1 MFKYLCFSA
10 YRILKQ
16 EERENLFMPIRHT
29 IRVLCLALAFICALA
44 SAAGNR
50 DGTTAAMKLA
60 YVRPIIHQA
69 LPGRGGTVETVMNS
83 GLPAPV
89 LVKDINPGEG
99 SSSAEMFV
107 TFNGI
112 VYFRANDGLHG
123 IELWR
128 TDGTLGGTSLVT
140 DLRPGS
146 ANALPGELT
155 VAGGSLYFHA
165 FTEATGSK
173 VFKSD
178 GTAAGT
184 VLLVDTYPGA
194 PSGPFGPP
202 LPGNFITF
210 GDLVLFTATDRKAG
224 YELWRTD
231 GTIAGTQRVIDLHP
245 GVQWSAPVG
254 PTPFAGR
261 VFFAADDKVTQHKG
275 ANFFD
280 RELFATDGTGAGTIR
295 VKDIFP
301 GPLPSIPL
309 NFTVFGGRLF
319 FTANDGTRGTELWVT
334 DGTEAGTRIFKDI
347 NPNGPSSPLHFTV
360 AGPRLFFSTD
370 DGVTGYELWIS
381 DGSDAGTHLL
391 TDINPNGTS
400 FPLNLTVIGDRVF
413 FTADDGQHGT
423 ELWVTDGAAA
433 GTHLVKD
440 INPGTEPSAP
450 GELLAVGDVLF
461 FTAIDQDDN
470 SGTVTNRLWMTD
482 GTEAGTKLVWT
493 APGRANGYSIRN
505 LTLLGNQ
512 LLFTAPSG
520 VDADGLSI
528 NSELYSLGIPCQ
540 IGPADAVGE
549 CKQ

>member
-16 EERENLFMPIRHT
+16 EERKNLFMPTRHT
-29 IRVLCLALAFICALA
+29 VRVLCLALAFICAIA
-44 SAAGNR
+44 SAAGNKEV
-50 DGTTAAMKLA
+50 TTAAMNLA
-60 YVRPIIHQA
+60 NLRAITHNA
-69 LPGRGGTVETVMNS
+69 LPGSIGTVATVMNS

-107 TFNGI
+107 TFKGV
-112 VYFRANDGLHG
+112 VYFRANDGMHG
-123 IELWR
+123 IELWK
-128 TDGTLGGTSLVT
+128 TDGTPEGTSLVT

-146 ANALPGELT
+146 ANAVPGEIT

-194 PSGPFGPP
+194 PGGPFGPP

-254 PTPFAGR
+254 LTPFTGR
-261 VFFAADDKVTQHKG
+261 VFFAADDKVTEYKG
-275 ANFFD
+275 NNYFD
-280 RELFATDGTGAGTIR
+280 RELFATDVTEAGTIR
-295 VKDIFP
+295 VKDISP
-301 GPLPSIPL
+301 GPFPSIPL

-319 FTANDGTRGTELWVT
+319 FTANDGTSGTELWTT
-334 DGTEAGTRIFKDI
+334 DGTEAGTSIFKDI
-347 NPNGPSSPLHFTV
+347 NPNGPSSAMFFTV
-360 AGPRLFFSTD
+360 VGPRLFFIAD
-370 DGVTGYELWIS
+370 DGRGEEPWVS
-381 DGSDAGTHLL
+381 DGSEVGTHLL
-391 TDINPNGTS
+391 TDINPNGGS

-423 ELWVTDGAAA
+423 ELWVTDGTAA

-440 INPGTEPSAP
+440 INPGAEPSAP
-450 GELLAVGDVLF
+450 GELLAVGEVLF
-461 FTAIDQDDN
+461 FTAIDLDDA

-482 GTEAGTKLVWT
+482 GTEAGTKLVWS
-493 APGRANGYSIRN
+493 APGRSNGYSIRN

-512 LLFTAPSG
+512 LLFTAPTG
-520 VDADGLSI
+520 ADGEGLSI
-528 NSELYSLGIPCQ
+528 NTELYSLGIPCQ
-540 IGPADAVGE
+540 TGSANSVAG